1 MTRLRRVRALHLA
14 PCTLHTYLIGCAA
27 SQRNNIATIH
37 HTSAVNKTSG
47 SFCHPRT
54 LSRRSSRRAL
64 TLSLCSF
71 HFFLLSIPLSL
82 IPVPCSSS
90 SLCLLPS
97 IYPSPSVFD
106 PLFSFRLALSDRV
119 FTGAAYLFDF
129 FFPPVLFAR
138 PLCPVTLFCASH
150 FLSSRPP
157 TRLLLSP
164 SRPYIFSISLSAPF
178 HVHPFS
184 PLCLFSPS
192 LSPARSYRTC
202 ARDYAT
208 SEKRNPRHE
217 LRRLIFCSI
226 VGHRRY

>member
-47 SFCHPRT
+47 SFCHP
-54 LSRRSSRRAL
+54 LAPPHVAPL
-64 TLSLCSF
+64 TLSPWPF
-71 HFFLLSIPLSL
+71 YFFLLSIPLSRL
-82 IPVPCSSS
+82 
-90 SLCLLPS
+90 SLQFLALP
-97 IYPSPSVFD
+97 
-106 PLFSFRLALSDRV
+106 PLFASYPRSICPRRSSIHFSLSDSRALSDRV

-129 FFPPVLFAR
+129 FFPPRSFRSR

-157 TRLLLSP
+157 PPVSSPPSLPP

-184 PLCLFSPS
+184 PLCRVFS
-192 LSPARSYRTC
+192 LRRSYR
-202 ARDYAT
+202 ARL
-208 SEKRNPRHE
+208 RH
-217 LRRLIFCSI
+217 
-226 VGHRRY
+226 VGKEESAS

>member
-47 SFCHPRT
+47 SFCHPRAP
-54 LSRRSSRRAL
+54 SRRSSRRAL
-64 TLSLCSF
+64 TLSPWSF

-82 IPVPCSSS
+82 IPVPRS
-90 SLCLLPS
+90 SLFLLLSLSLPLTLDLS
-97 IYPSPSVFD
+97 IYLRRLFD

-119 FTGAAYLFDF
+119 FTGVAYLFDF

-157 TRLLLSP
+157 ACLLLFP

-184 PLCLFSPS
+184 PLCRRSFLS
-192 LSPARSYRTC
+192 LSRSLVSHVSAR
-202 ARDYAT
+202 ARL
-208 SEKRNPRHE
+208 RHIGKE
-217 LRRLIFCSI
+217 ESAS
-226 VGHRRY
+226 